1 MRRMKRILAVLPA
14 IGLLLLAGC
23 EVGPATYQGP
33 AALDANAATVVAGRV
48 AESYSVS
55 QGSSWI
61 SIVAVDGQ
69 STGLARGVR
78 VPPGEHRFEVRHF
91 DGYATFYANVK
102 FETVTFTP
110 APGGRY
116 RIDAAYCCGA
126 ILGDFD
132 LAVIDEATG
141 QQIAAADVSEE

>member
-1 MRRMKRILAVLPA
+1 MQQTKRILAALPA
-14 IGLLLLAGC
+14 ICLLVAGC
-23 EVGPATYQGP
+23 EVGPATYQAP
-33 AALDANAATVVAGRV
+33 AATDANAATILAGRV

-91 DGYATFYANVK
+91 DGYATFSGNARL
-102 FETVTFTP
+102 ETVTFAP
-110 APGGRY
+110 APGGHY

-132 LAVIDEATG
+132 LAVFDETTG

>member
-1 MRRMKRILAVLPA
+1 MKRILAALPA
-14 IGLLLLAGC
+14 IFLLLTGC
-23 EVGPATYQGP
+23 EAGPATYQGP
-33 AALDANAATVVAGRV
+33 AAMDPNAATVVAGRV

-61 SIVAVDGQ
+61 NIVAVDGQ

-78 VPPGEHRFEVRHF
+78 VPAGEHRFEVRHF
-91 DGYATFYANVK
+91 DGYGTFYGNVK
-102 FETVTFTP
+102 FETVAFAA

-141 QQIAAADVSEE
+141 QQIAAVDVSEQ

>member
-1 MRRMKRILAVLPA
+1 MRQMMRILAAMPA
-14 IGLLLLAGC
+14 IGLLLAGC
-23 EVGPATYQGP
+23 DVGSATYQAP
-33 AALDANAATVVAGRV
+33 AAMDANAATVVAGQV

-78 VPPGEHRFEVRHF
+78 VLPGEHRFEVRHI
-91 DGYATFYANVK
+91 DGYATFYGNAK
-102 FETVTFTP
+102 FETVTFAP
-110 APGGRY
+110 APGGHY
-116 RIDAAYCCGA
+116 RIDASYCCGA

-141 QQIAAADVSEE
+141 LQIAAADIGKQ

>member
-1 MRRMKRILAVLPA
+1 MQQMKRILAALPA
-14 IGLLLLAGC
+14 ICLLVAGC
-23 EVGPATYQGP
+23 EVGPATYQAP
-33 AALDANAATVVAGRV
+33 AATDANAATILAGRV

-91 DGYATFYANVK
+91 DGYATFYGNIRS
-102 FETVTFTP
+102 EDVTFPVT
-110 APGGRY
+110 AGGRY
-116 RIDAAYCCGA
+116 RIDASYCCGF
-126 ILGDFD
+126 ILGDFA
-132 LAVIDEATG
+132 LSVVDEATG
-141 QQIAAADVSEE
+141 QQIAEISVSEQ

>member
-1 MRRMKRILAVLPA
+1 MQQMKRILAALPA
-14 IGLLLLAGC
+14 ICLLVAGC
-23 EVGPATYQGP
+23 EVGPATYQAP
-33 AALDANAATVVAGRV
+33 AATDANAATILAGRV

-55 QGSSWI
+55 QGCSWI

-91 DGYATFYANVK
+91 DGYATFYGNARI
-102 FETVTFTP
+102 ETVTFAP
-110 APGGRY
+110 APGGHY

-132 LAVIDEATG
+132 LAVFDETTG

>member
-1 MRRMKRILAVLPA
+1 MRHLKRFLAALPA
-14 IGLLLLAGC
+14 IGLLALAGC
-23 EVGPATYQGP
+23 DVGPASYQGP
-33 AALDANAATVVAGRV
+33 DAMDPNGATVVAGPV

-55 QGSSWI
+55 QGASWI
-61 SIVAVDGQ
+61 NIVAVDGQ

-78 VPPGEHRFEVRHF
+78 VPAGEHRFEVRHL
-91 DGYATFYANVK
+91 DPYATFYGNAK
-102 FETVTFTP
+102 FETVTFTA

-132 LAVIDEATG
+132 LAVIDETTG
-141 QQIAAADVSEE
+141 QQIAAIPVSAQ

>member
-1 MRRMKRILAVLPA
+1 MQQMKRILAALPA
-14 IGLLLLAGC
+14 ICLLVAGC
-23 EVGPATYQGP
+23 EVGPATYQAPG
-33 AALDANAATVVAGRV
+33 ATDANAATILAGRV

-91 DGYATFYANVK
+91 DGYATFYGNAS
-102 FETVTFTP
+102 FETVTFAP
-110 APGGRY
+110 APGGHY

-132 LAVIDEATG
+132 LAVFDETTG